1 MKRPPSRRRAREVAL
16 KVLYALEST
25 DDPFGEVFSVVA
37 DREGLS
43 GAPRDFAE
51 ALSSKVLEHKDELD
65 TIIANVLEHWR
76 IERTSRIDR
85 LLIRMALAEYFFFPD
100 IPPKV
105 SIDEAVELA
114 RTYSTSGSPAF
125 VNGVLDAIMMKG
137 RGLGVVDALRPH
149 LRRPR

>member
-1 MKRPPSRRRAREVAL
+1 MKRSPSRRRAREVAL

-25 DDPFGEVFSVVA
+25 DDPFQEVFPLIA

-43 GAPRDFAE
+43 GPLRDFAE
-51 ALSSKVLEHKDELD
+51 ALSSKVLKHKDELD
-65 TIIANVLEHWR
+65 TIIADVLEHWR

-85 LLIRMALAEYFFFPD
+85 LLIRIALAEYFFFPEV
-100 IPPKV
+100 PPKV

-114 RTYSTSGSPAF
+114 RMYSTSQSPAF

-137 RGLGVVDALRPH
+137 KGLSKES
-149 LRRPR
+149 

>member
-65 TIIANVLEHWR
+65 KIIANVLEHWR

-114 RTYSTSGSPAF
+114 RMYSTSQSPAF

-137 RGLGVVDALRPH
+137 KGLGVVDALRPH
-149 LRRPR
+149 LRHPR

>member
-43 GAPRDFAE
+43 GALRDFAE

-85 LLIRMALAEYFFFPD
+85 LLIRMALAEYFFFD